1 MCLSALHGATIFR
14 VARDDLYISNMME
27 LIKLV
32 HQTFIAKP
40 STSTSASAGS
50 GSGSGSDSG
59 INVYSNSC
67 SCDILTDSNGS
78 RLPKANWFSSTGY
91 ASKYDEFL
99 EHTKKIARSSSVAAS
114 IKQTEVQRSKAN
126 SKFFL

>member
-1 MCLSALHGATIFR
+1 VCLSALHGATIFR

-27 LIKLV
+27 LMKLV

-50 GSGSGSDSG
+50 GSDSDSG
-59 INVYSNSC
+59 SNVGSNSC
-67 SCDILTDSNGS
+67 SCDVLTDSNGS